1 MIHPN
6 NSTAWQRSP
15 FHKRIGTLM
24 ILICVAISPQLIPR
38 TIPGWQQKPIKAL
51 DAVHHGERETATQ
64 CGVSWSRGGGYEF
77 PLINFG
83 FCLLGTVPAAWQTVM
98 LLLFYNFNL
107 HRMTPQQSSG
117 IKLVMPRES
126 TNTMF
131 SRNIKSKAP
140 HSVETK
146 YWTSFSKFFFRKFW
160 GFIYI
165 YLDSCCLL
173 GFF

>member
-1 MIHPN
+1 MK
-6 NSTAWQRSP
+6 RSP
-15 FHKRIGTLM
+15 IELTSIAAWTLKY
-24 ILICVAISPQLIPR
+24 R
-38 TIPGWQQKPIKAL
+38 TSIKEEL
-51 DAVHHGERETATQ
+51 LN
-64 CGVSWSRGGGYEF
+64 WSRGGGYEF

-83 FCLLGTVPAAWQTVM
+83 CCLLGTVPAAWQTVM
-98 LLLFYNFNL
+98 LLLFYNSNL

-173 GFF
+173 ANWVSFKEEQDVYFLQFWHAAHCGSREIRHLAYFAFAKCKR